1 MYCKHSLTRSFA
13 VIFTVI
19 VISNATVSGNRH
31 VSGDITEALI
41 AVMALRVP
49 VENGLLTDTERLGAE
64 AIELT
69 QKAQN
74 GEKDSDKKEKLK
86 GVVGMLR
93 DLVSYARQ
101 GDWKGADAN
110 LRRALNVLDELNG

>member
-1 MYCKHSLTRSFA
+1 MYCKHLLTRSFVGLFA
-13 VIFTVI
+13 LILIT
-19 VISNATVSGNRH
+19 SSAVSGNRH
-31 VSGDITEALI
+31 VSSDISEALI

-69 QKAQN
+69 QKAEN
-74 GEKDSDKKEKLK
+74 GEKDSDNKEKLK
-86 GVVGMLR
+86 DVVGMLR

-101 GDWKGADAN
+101 GDWKGADSN
-110 LRRALNVLDELNG
+110 LRRALKVLDELNG